1 MIKAFFSGST
11 IMGGKVQPSGKSGKL
26 LTSLFMTLRSLSGTV
41 SINSAGFL
49 SLEYILTL
57 MTLQ

>member
-11 IMGGKVQPSGKSGKL
+11 IMGGKVQLSGKSGKL
-26 LTSLFMTLRSLSGTV
+26 STSLFMTLRSLSGSV

-49 SLEYILTL
+49 SFEYILTS